1 MAAPK
6 GGSRE
11 RILDAAEELFAERGF
26 DATSTRDIAARSG
39 DTLGTLS
46 YHFGS
51 KDRLLGEVVRRRFDS
66 LAELRRDMFR
76 RIQETKP
83 DQQLTVDEV
92 VACVLLPFVERAL
105 RGGPAWRS
113 YIILLARMM
122 YIGQPKH
129 YGLVAE
135 LTDPLATQMLGWLAD
150 AAPDTS
156 PIDRGY
162 AYQFMVGAMI
172 DSCAQVEHDRLRRIT
187 GGACSA
193 FNYEEVSARLLRF
206 VIAGFRAVLGMP
218 APGDLSHLTQLVSIP
233 DGHSPALV

>member
-26 DATSTRDIAARSG
+26 DATSTRDITARSG

-51 KDRLLGEVVRRRFDS
+51 KDRLLAEVVRRRFDS
-66 LAELRRDMFR
+66 LAELRREMHQ
-76 RIQETKP
+76 RIQATKP
-83 DQQLTVDEV
+83 GQRLTVDEV

-122 YIGQPKH
+122 YVSQSKH
-129 YGLVAE
+129 YGLIAE
-135 LTDPLATQMLGWLAD
+135 LTDPLATQMLGWLESAV
-150 AAPDTS
+150 PETS
-156 PIDRGY
+156 PVDRGY

-187 GGACSA
+187 SGACSA
-193 FNYEEVSARLLRF
+193 FNYEEVSTRLLRF
-206 VIAGFRAVLGMP
+206 VIAGFRAVLGLP
-218 APGDLSHLTQLVSIP
+218 PPGDLTRLTQFVSIA
-233 DGHSPALV
+233 DQ